1 MGFGLAAVGMIAGL
15 VIFLCGNRHFAHTR
29 GVNKTV
35 LCARNFLLPNWGW
48 LLVLLVATPAL
59 ITVLFWKEWSVY
71 ALIVATIIGLGV
83 LAKIYRKAENQK
95 QRKELGLI
103 VTLTF
108 FSMLFW
114 AFAQQGGSSISL
126 YIDRFVNRDM
136 FGYTVPTAMFQSI
149 NAFAVMLCGVFWH
162 GWSKRASRVIVP
174 CASGENLLLVL
185 A

>member
-1 MGFGLAAVGMIAGL
+1 MAAGSAG
-15 VIFLCGNRHFAHTR
+15 GNA
-29 GVNKTV
+29 
-35 LCARNFLLPNWGW
+35 CAD
-48 LLVLLVATPAL
+48 

-95 QRKELGLI
+95 QRKGAGLI

-108 FSMLFW
+108 FSMFFVR

-149 NAFAVMLCGVFWH
+149 NAFAVMLCGVFLAWVVKESVA
-162 GWSKRASRVIVP
+162 GSVS
-174 CASGENLLLVL
+174 CAHLGTFRSWPGR
-185 A
+185 

>member
-83 LAKIYRKAENQK
+83 LAKFIAKQK
-95 QRKELGLI
+95 TRNSVKSWG
-103 VTLTF
+103 
-108 FSMLFW
+108 
-114 AFAQQGGSSISL
+114 
-126 YIDRFVNRDM
+126 
-136 FGYTVPTAMFQSI
+136 
-149 NAFAVMLCGVFWH
+149 
-162 GWSKRASRVIVP
+162 
-174 CASGENLLLVL
+174 
-185 A
+185 

>member
-1 MGFGLAAVGMIAGL
+1 MAAGSAG
-15 VIFLCGNRHFAHTR
+15 GNACTDYRA
-29 GVNKTV
+29 G
-35 LCARNFLLPNWGW
+35 
-48 LLVLLVATPAL
+48 
-59 ITVLFWKEWSVY
+59 FWKEWSVY
-71 ALIVATIIGLGV
+71 ALIVATIIGTGV

-149 NAFAVMLCGVFWH
+149 NAFAVMLCGVFWR
-162 GWSKRASRVIVP
+162 GWLKKASQVIVP
-174 CASGENLLLVL
+174 CASGENLLLAL